1 MKKVV
6 LVIIT
11 LVLSLSSMAC
21 INPSMEN
28 GFEKLN
34 QSLSELVA
42 SFDAVNIP
50 QIQEDMEQI
59 TDDLNSIVVG
69 IENYVSAVEEYNQ
82 AILIYNEALL
92 EYNDAMLEY
101 EDALIATDDFLSQ
114 IDSSIEGM
122 LQALEGLRE
131 MKEEGNEW
139 AGIFLQIAEIRIG
152 LQDILATMKTKATK
166 EQMEALRQFST
177 SDKYSDEMKMSDGG
191 GLETETEEI
200 EVLEFS
206 FKEAFEMVLK
216 GEIKD
221 AKTIILLQYAKI
233 NKLCE

>member
-11 LVLSLSSMAC
+11 LVLSLFSMAC

-34 QSLSELVA
+34 QKLSELVA

-50 QIQEDMEQI
+50 QITSDMEQI
-59 TDDLNSIVVG
+59 TDDLESIVVG
-69 IENYVSAVEEYNQ
+69 IENYVDAVEEYNQ

-92 EYNDAMLEY
+92 EYNDAMMEY
-101 EDALIATDDFLSQ
+101 DEALTATNDFLSQ
-114 IDSSIEGM
+114 LDSSIEGM

-152 LQDILATMKTKATK
+152 LQDILAIMKTKATK
-166 EQMEALRQFST
+166 EQMEALLAQVQEMGEGVDQLVFLADYDYDGVINGIDKCPDT
-177 SDKYSDEMKMSDGG
+177 PLSDINNVNAQGCAPG
-191 GLETETEEI
+191 QTPVTE
-200 EVLEFS
+200 
-206 FKEAFEMVLK
+206 
-216 GEIKD
+216 GE
-221 AKTIILLQYAKI
+221 
-233 NKLCE
+233 

>member
-50 QIQEDMEQI
+50 QITSDMEQI
-59 TDDLNSIVVG
+59 TDDLESIVVG

-92 EYNDAMLEY
+92 EYNDAMMEY
-101 EDALIATDDFLSQ
+101 DEALTATNDFLSQ

-152 LQDILATMKTKATK
+152 LQDILAIMKTKATK
-166 EQMEALRQFST
+166 EQMEALLAQVQEMGEGVDQLVFLADYDYDGVINGIDKCPDT
-177 SDKYSDEMKMSDGG
+177 PLSDINNVNAQGCAPG
-191 GLETETEEI
+191 QTPVTE
-200 EVLEFS
+200 
-206 FKEAFEMVLK
+206 
-216 GEIKD
+216 
-221 AKTIILLQYAKI
+221 
-233 NKLCE
+233 

>member
-1 MKKVV
+1 MKSVV

-34 QSLSELVA
+34 QTLSELVA

-50 QIQEDMEQI
+50 QITSDMEQI
-59 TDDLNSIVVG
+59 TDDLESIVVG
-69 IENYVSAVEEYNQ
+69 IENYVDAVEEYNQ
-82 AILIYNEALL
+82 AILMYNEALL
-92 EYNDAMLEY
+92 EYNDAMMEY
-101 EDALIATDDFLSQ
+101 EEALTATNDFLSQ

-152 LQDILATMKTKATK
+152 LQDILAIMKTKATK
-166 EQMEALRQFST
+166 EQMEQLLAQVQEIGEGVDQLVAVADYDYDGVVNALDKCPDTPLTQINNVNAEGCDPGET
-177 SDKYSDEMKMSDGG
+177 PVSDD
-191 GLETETEEI
+191 
-200 EVLEFS
+200 
-206 FKEAFEMVLK
+206 
-216 GEIKD
+216 
-221 AKTIILLQYAKI
+221 
-233 NKLCE
+233 

>member
-59 TDDLNSIVVG
+59 TDDLESIVVG

-92 EYNDAMLEY
+92 EYNDAMMEY
-101 EDALIATDDFLSQ
+101 EDALIASDVFLSQ
-114 IDSSIEGM
+114 IDSSIDGM
-122 LQALEGLRE
+122 VEALEGLKE
-131 MKEEGNEW
+131 MSDGGNQW
-139 AGIFLQIAEIRIG
+139 AGIFLQIAQIRIG
-152 LQDILATMKTKATK
+152 LQDILAIMKTKATK
-166 EQMEALRQFST
+166 EQMEALLAQVQEMGEGVDQLVFLADYDYDGVINGM
-177 SDKYSDEMKMSDGG
+177 DKCPDTPIADINNVNAQGCAPG
-191 GLETETEEI
+191 QTPVTE
-200 EVLEFS
+200 
-206 FKEAFEMVLK
+206 
-216 GEIKD
+216 GE
-221 AKTIILLQYAKI
+221 
-233 NKLCE
+233 

>member
-50 QIQEDMEQI
+50 QITSDMEQI

-92 EYNDAMLEY
+92 EYNDAMMEY
-101 EDALIATDDFLSQ
+101 DEALTATNDFLSQ

-152 LQDILATMKTKATK
+152 LQDILAIMKTKATK
-166 EQMEALRQFST
+166 EQMEALLAQVQEMGEGVDQLVFLADYDYDGVINGIDKCPDT
-177 SDKYSDEMKMSDGG
+177 PLSDINNVNAQGCAPG
-191 GLETETEEI
+191 QTPVTE
-200 EVLEFS
+200 
-206 FKEAFEMVLK
+206 
-216 GEIKD
+216 GD
-221 AKTIILLQYAKI
+221 
-233 NKLCE
+233 

>member
-1 MKKVV
+1 MKRVV

-34 QSLSELVA
+34 QTLSELVA

-50 QIQEDMEQI
+50 QITSDMEQI
-59 TDDLNSIVVG
+59 TDDLESIVVG
-69 IENYVSAVEEYNQ
+69 IENYANAVEEYNQ
-82 AILIYNEALL
+82 AILMYADALL
-92 EYNDAMLEY
+92 EYNDAMMEY
-101 EDALIATDDFLSQ
+101 DEALTTTNDFLSQ
-114 IDSSIEGM
+114 VDSSIEGM

-152 LQDILATMKTKATK
+152 LQDILAIMKTKATK
-166 EQMEALRQFST
+166 EQMEALLAQVQEMADGVDQLVFLADYDYDGVINGIDKCPDT
-177 SDKYSDEMKMSDGG
+177 PLSDINNVNAQGCAPG
-191 GLETETEEI
+191 QTPVTE
-200 EVLEFS
+200 
-206 FKEAFEMVLK
+206 
-216 GEIKD
+216 GD
-221 AKTIILLQYAKI
+221 
-233 NKLCE
+233 

>member
-50 QIQEDMEQI
+50 QITSDMEQI
-59 TDDLNSIVVG
+59 TDDLESIVVG

-92 EYNDAMLEY
+92 EYNDAMMEY
-101 EDALIATDDFLSQ
+101 DEALTATNDFLSQ

-152 LQDILATMKTKATK
+152 LQDILAIMKTKATK
-166 EQMEALRQFST
+166 EQMEALLAQVQEMGEGVDQLVFLADYDYDGVINGIDKCPDT
-177 SDKYSDEMKMSDGG
+177 PLSDINNVNAQGCAPG
-191 GLETETEEI
+191 QTPVTE
-200 EVLEFS
+200 
-206 FKEAFEMVLK
+206 
-216 GEIKD
+216 GD
-221 AKTIILLQYAKI
+221 
-233 NKLCE
+233 

>member
-50 QIQEDMEQI
+50 QITSDMEQI
-59 TDDLNSIVVG
+59 TDDLESIVVG

-92 EYNDAMLEY
+92 EYNDAMMEY
-101 EDALIATDDFLSQ
+101 DEALTATNDFLSQ

-152 LQDILATMKTKATK
+152 LQDILAIMKTKATK
-166 EQMEALRQFST
+166 EQMEALLAQVQEMGEGVDQLVFLADYDYDGVINGI
-177 SDKYSDEMKMSDGG
+177 DKYPDTPLSDINNVNAQGCAPG
-191 GLETETEEI
+191 QTPVTE
-200 EVLEFS
+200 
-206 FKEAFEMVLK
+206 
-216 GEIKD
+216 GD
-221 AKTIILLQYAKI
+221 
-233 NKLCE
+233 

>member
-50 QIQEDMEQI
+50 QITSDMEQI
-59 TDDLNSIVVG
+59 TDDLESIVVG

-92 EYNDAMLEY
+92 EYNDALMEY
-101 EDALIATDDFLSQ
+101 DEALTATNYFLSQ

-152 LQDILATMKTKATK
+152 LQDILAIMKTKATK
-166 EQMEALRQFST
+166 EQMEALLAQVQEMGEGVDQLVFLADYDYDGVINGIDKCPDT
-177 SDKYSDEMKMSDGG
+177 PLSD
-191 GLETETEEI
+191 
-200 EVLEFS
+200 
-206 FKEAFEMVLK
+206 
-216 GEIKD
+216 
-221 AKTIILLQYAKI
+221 I
-233 NKLCE
+233 NNVNAQGCAPGQTPVT

>member
-1 MKKVV
+1 MEKVV

-50 QIQEDMEQI
+50 QITSDMEQI
-59 TDDLNSIVVG
+59 TDDLESIVVG

-92 EYNDAMLEY
+92 EYNDAMMEY
-101 EDALIATDDFLSQ
+101 DEALTATNDFLSQ

-152 LQDILATMKTKATK
+152 LQDILAIMKTKATK
-166 EQMEALRQFST
+166 EQMEALLAQVQEMGEGVDQLVFLADYDYDGVINGIDKCPDT
-177 SDKYSDEMKMSDGG
+177 PLSDINNVNAQGCAPG
-191 GLETETEEI
+191 QTPVTE
-200 EVLEFS
+200 
-206 FKEAFEMVLK
+206 
-216 GEIKD
+216 GD
-221 AKTIILLQYAKI
+221 
-233 NKLCE
+233 

>member
-50 QIQEDMEQI
+50 QITSDMEQI
-59 TDDLNSIVVG
+59 TDDLESIVVG
-69 IENYVSAVEEYNQ
+69 IENYVDAVEEYNQ

-92 EYNDAMLEY
+92 EYNDAMMEY
-101 EDALIATDDFLSQ
+101 DEALTATNDFLSQ

-152 LQDILATMKTKATK
+152 LQDILAIMKTKATK
-166 EQMEALRQFST
+166 EQMEALLAQVQEMGEGVDQLVFLADYDYDGVINGIDKCPDT
-177 SDKYSDEMKMSDGG
+177 PLSDINNVNAQGCAPG
-191 GLETETEEI
+191 QTPVTE
-200 EVLEFS
+200 
-206 FKEAFEMVLK
+206 
-216 GEIKD
+216 GD
-221 AKTIILLQYAKI
+221 
-233 NKLCE
+233 

>member
-1 MKKVV
+1 MKRVV

-21 INPSMEN
+21 VNPSMEN

-34 QSLSELVA
+34 QALSELVA

-50 QIQEDMEQI
+50 QITSDMEQI
-59 TDDLNSIVVG
+59 TDDLESIVVG
-69 IENYVSAVEEYNQ
+69 IENYVDAVEEYNQ

-92 EYNDAMLEY
+92 EYNDAMMEY
-101 EDALIATDDFLSQ
+101 AEALTATNDFLSQ

-152 LQDILATMKTKATK
+152 LQDILAIMKTKATK
-166 EQMEALRQFST
+166 EQVAALAAQVQEMADGVDQLVFLADYDYDGVINGIDKCPDT
-177 SDKYSDEMKMSDGG
+177 PLSDINNVNAQGCAPG
-191 GLETETEEI
+191 QTPVTE
-200 EVLEFS
+200 
-206 FKEAFEMVLK
+206 
-216 GEIKD
+216 GD
-221 AKTIILLQYAKI
+221 
-233 NKLCE
+233 

>member
-50 QIQEDMEQI
+50 QITSDMEQI
-59 TDDLNSIVVG
+59 TDDLESIVVG

-92 EYNDAMLEY
+92 EYNDAMMKYDE
-101 EDALIATDDFLSQ
+101 ALTATNDFLSQ

-152 LQDILATMKTKATK
+152 LQDILAIMKTKATK
-166 EQMEALRQFST
+166 EQMEALLAQVQGMGEGVDQLVFLADYDYDGVINGIDKCPDT
-177 SDKYSDEMKMSDGG
+177 PLSDINNVNAQGCAPG
-191 GLETETEEI
+191 QTPVTE
-200 EVLEFS
+200 
-206 FKEAFEMVLK
+206 
-216 GEIKD
+216 GD
-221 AKTIILLQYAKI
+221 
-233 NKLCE
+233 

>member
-50 QIQEDMEQI
+50 QITSDMEQI
-59 TDDLNSIVVG
+59 TDDLESIVVG

-92 EYNDAMLEY
+92 EYNDAMMEY
-101 EDALIATDDFLSQ
+101 DEALRATNDFLSQ

-152 LQDILATMKTKATK
+152 LQDILAIMKTKATK
-166 EQMEALRQFST
+166 EQMEALLAQVQEMGEGVDQLVFLADYDYDGVINGIDKCPDT
-177 SDKYSDEMKMSDGG
+177 PLSDINNVNAQGCAPG
-191 GLETETEEI
+191 QTPVTE
-200 EVLEFS
+200 
-206 FKEAFEMVLK
+206 
-216 GEIKD
+216 GD
-221 AKTIILLQYAKI
+221 
-233 NKLCE
+233 

>member
-50 QIQEDMEQI
+50 QITSDMEQI
-59 TDDLNSIVVG
+59 TDDLESIVVG
-69 IENYVSAVEEYNQ
+69 IENYVSAVEQYNQ

-92 EYNDAMLEY
+92 EYNDAMMEY
-101 EDALIATDDFLSQ
+101 DEALTATNDFLSQ

-152 LQDILATMKTKATK
+152 LQDILAIMKTKATK
-166 EQMEALRQFST
+166 EQMEALLAQVQEMGEGVDQLVFLADYDYDGVINGIDKCPDT
-177 SDKYSDEMKMSDGG
+177 PLSDINNVNAQGCAPG
-191 GLETETEEI
+191 QTPVTE
-200 EVLEFS
+200 
-206 FKEAFEMVLK
+206 
-216 GEIKD
+216 GD
-221 AKTIILLQYAKI
+221 
-233 NKLCE
+233 

>member
-50 QIQEDMEQI
+50 QITSDMEQI
-59 TDDLNSIVVG
+59 TDDLESIVVG

-92 EYNDAMLEY
+92 EYNDAMMEY
-101 EDALIATDDFLSQ
+101 DEALTATNDFLSQ

-152 LQDILATMKTKATK
+152 LQDILAIMKTKATK
-166 EQMEALRQFST
+166 EQMEALLAQVQEMGEGVDQLVFLADYDYDGVINGIDKCPDT
-177 SDKYSDEMKMSDGG
+177 PLSDINNVNAQGCAPGQTAGTGG
-191 GLETETEEI
+191 
-200 EVLEFS
+200 
-206 FKEAFEMVLK
+206 
-216 GEIKD
+216 D
-221 AKTIILLQYAKI
+221 
-233 NKLCE
+233 

>member
-1 MKKVV
+1 MKRVV

-34 QSLSELVA
+34 QTLSELVA

-50 QIQEDMEQI
+50 QITSDMEQI
-59 TDDLNSIVVG
+59 TDDLESIVVG
-69 IENYVSAVEEYNQ
+69 IENYVDAVEEYNQ

-92 EYNDAMLEY
+92 EYNDAMMEY
-101 EDALIATDDFLSQ
+101 DEALTATNDFLSQ

-152 LQDILATMKTKATK
+152 LQDILAIMKTKATK
-166 EQMEALRQFST
+166 EQMEALLAQVQEMGEGVDQLVFLADYDYDGVINGIDKCPDT
-177 SDKYSDEMKMSDGG
+177 PLSDINNVNAQGCAPG
-191 GLETETEEI
+191 QTPVTE
-200 EVLEFS
+200 
-206 FKEAFEMVLK
+206 
-216 GEIKD
+216 GD
-221 AKTIILLQYAKI
+221 
-233 NKLCE
+233 